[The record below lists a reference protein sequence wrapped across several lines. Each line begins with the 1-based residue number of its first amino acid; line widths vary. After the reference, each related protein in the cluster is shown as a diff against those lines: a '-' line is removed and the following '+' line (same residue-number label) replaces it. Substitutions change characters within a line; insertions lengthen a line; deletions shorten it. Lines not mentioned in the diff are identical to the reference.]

1 MTKCLSFEELEYE
14 LELYERNGC
23 DRGSVPL
30 VTERCD
36 LCRFNISF
44 PDSEK
49 DYTVCQFPPDYCIN
63 PCYEFGV
70 A

>member
-14 LELYERNGC
+14 LELYERSGC

-30 VTERCD
+30 VTERCE
-36 LCRFNISF
+36 LCRFNINF
-44 PDSEK
+44 LDDKE
-49 DYTVCQFPPDYCIN
+49 DYTEFPPDYCIN